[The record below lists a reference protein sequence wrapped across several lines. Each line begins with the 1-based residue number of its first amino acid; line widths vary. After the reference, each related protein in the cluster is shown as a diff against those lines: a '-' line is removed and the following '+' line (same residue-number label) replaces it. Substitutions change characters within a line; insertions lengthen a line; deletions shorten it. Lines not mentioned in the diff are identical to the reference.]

1 MYDVPIWQKTM
12 SQVVRLTLTD
22 VLNRYC
28 RKSEERCKIE
38 VRTWLFSV
46 SVRIIFCQ
54 ISAFLI

>member
-12 SQVVRLTLTD
+12 SQLVRLTLTD

-28 RKSEERCKIE
+28 HKSEEHRKIE